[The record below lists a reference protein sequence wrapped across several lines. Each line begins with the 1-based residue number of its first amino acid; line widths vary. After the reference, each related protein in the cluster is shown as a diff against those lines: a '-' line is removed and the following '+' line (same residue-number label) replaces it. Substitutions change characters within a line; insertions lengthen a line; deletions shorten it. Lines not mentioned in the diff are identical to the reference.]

1 MKAAKEASAA
11 LLAGES
17 VGFYSEFPWDG
28 ELPEGLVLCGKAGRP
43 SAAADPEKGE
53 IAGEAP
59 ETGIAVT
66 IHRGCLPFKKY
77 SPCGAAR
84 CSSGNGL
91 PQGKGCSLHP
101 EGGRGMSEGNQMF
114 TEKHW
119 ELLPVLI

>member
-66 IHRGCLPFKKY
+66 IHRGCLPFKIQ
-77 SPCGAAR
+77 SMWCRPLQFWEWAAAGER
-84 CSSGNGL
+84 MQPPSGRRQRN
-91 PQGKGCSLHP
+91 
-101 EGGRGMSEGNQMF
+101 
-114 TEKHW
+114 
-119 ELLPVLI
+119 V